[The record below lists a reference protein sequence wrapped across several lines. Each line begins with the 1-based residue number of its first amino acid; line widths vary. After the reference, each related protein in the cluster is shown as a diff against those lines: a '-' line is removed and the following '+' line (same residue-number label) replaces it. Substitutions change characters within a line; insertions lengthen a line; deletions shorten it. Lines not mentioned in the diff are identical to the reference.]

1 MMVLLIELYLF
12 IPLSVTLT
20 IFQGHSSVKQLYV
33 LIQLSWNFVTALT
46 LKYGEGHW
54 KWYEQIKL
62 NEQYHHAK
70 FDIYYFY
77 GVS

>member
-1 MMVLLIELYLF
+1 MCKIENLWCIHYLLDLLNNPAKFQIK
-12 IPLSVTLT
+12 
-20 IFQGHSSVKQLYV
+20 IF
-33 LIQLSWNFVTALT
+33 SWNFVTALT